1 MNSNSIQFKT
11 LFGIES
17 NCNVVL
23 VQERLEKVSLI
34 VVFATHSYGVF
45 VVFKARWHNQL
56 VAVKRLTLPG
66 NCNSTLSITNVFT
79 SQLDDN
85 EENAKEREQIG
96 ENFKRECDL
105 MRKLPPHRHVLQVVG
120 ICK

>member
-1 MNSNSIQFKT
+1 
-11 LFGIES
+11 
-17 NCNVVL
+17 VL
-23 VQERLEKVSLI
+23 VLELLEKVGQLI
-34 VVFATHSYGVF
+34 VVFETHSYVVF

-66 NCNSTLSITNVFT
+66 NHSTPLNHIVFT